1 MTDALTEPRTVD
13 AVAGQTLRR
22 EFTMWSAFSF
32 AFAFISPIVALY
44 GIFGLSITTAGARF
58 WWNIPLVFGGQLLI
72 ALVFSELVSRWPLEG
87 SIYQWTRRLIGPG
100 TGWFAGWVYLAT
112 LIVAMATVALGA
124 AGFLANAVGTTVS
137 GSQQA
142 LVAIGVLAVGTMVN
156 IAGTRA
162 LRVVMTCSIVAETL
176 GTIGLGTLLLFHRH
190 QGLSVLSQTS
200 GGSHYFTGPFLLA
213 MSFLGFSFVGFES
226 AGSIA
231 EEVHRP
237 KHNLPKAV
245 IFSLAVVALLV
256 GFAGLSLIL
265 AIPDLGAVLSG
276 EVADPV
282 YATLTSQ
289 LGSAAARFA
298 EVLFAVA
305 FLASFL
311 ALQTSASRVVWAYAR
326 DHALPFSGALSRL
339 SERQKQPVPALLI
352 ATAIGA
358 LMIGASQQ
366 TPKFYQ
372 LMLNF
377 SAAGFFAAYLF
388 PLTGRVLAGRRGRW
402 VPGPVAFARRGN
414 LVAALALAWC
424 VFEFLNLAYPRQ
436 TYPQWYLNWSVEIA
450 VVALAVVGGLIYLR
464 VQGSITLFT
473 GTRDA
478 KAEPDD
484 EPALPA

>member
-1 MTDALTEPRTVD
+1 MTDALIELRTVE

-22 EFTMWSAFSF
+22 EFTLWSAFSF
-32 AFAFISPIVALY
+32 AFAFLSTIVPLY
-44 GIFGLSITTAGARF
+44 GIFGLSITTAGPGF
-58 WWNIPLVFGGQLLI
+58 WWSIPLVFGGQLLN

-112 LIVAMATVALGA
+112 LTVAMAMAMATVALGA
-124 AGFLANAVGTTVS
+124 AGFLANAVGANVT
-137 GSQQA
+137 GGQQA
-142 LVAIGVLAVGTMVN
+142 LVAIGVLAIGTPVN
-156 IAGTRA
+156 IAGSRA

-176 GTIGLGTLLLFHRH
+176 GNIGLGVLLLFHRH
-190 QGLSVLSQTS
+190 HGLGVLSQTS
-200 GGSHYFTGPFLLA
+200 GSGGYLTGPFLLA

-237 KHNLPKAV
+237 KHNLPKAI

-265 AIPDLGAVLSG
+265 AIPDLAAVLSG
-276 EVADPV
+276 KVADPV
-282 YATLTSQ
+282 YATLTSE
-289 LGSAAARFA
+289 LGSAYARFA
-298 EVLFAVA
+298 EVLFAIA

-311 ALQTSASRVVWAYAR
+311 ALQTSASRVLWAYSR
-326 DHALPFSGALSRL
+326 DHALPFPATLPRL

-352 ATAIGA
+352 ATVIGA
-358 LMIGASQQ
+358 LKIGASQQ

-388 PLTGRVLAGRRGRW
+388 PLTGRLAHRVGLLRVVAVGADLASAGWSSAQGGVRRDPVGSRCPA
-402 VPGPVAFARRGN
+402 PGS
-414 LVAALALAWC
+414 
-424 VFEFLNLAYPRQ
+424 PRQ
-436 TYPQWYLNWSVEIA
+436 
-450 VVALAVVGGLIYLR
+450 
-464 VQGSITLFT
+464 
-473 GTRDA
+473 
-478 KAEPDD
+478 
-484 EPALPA
+484 